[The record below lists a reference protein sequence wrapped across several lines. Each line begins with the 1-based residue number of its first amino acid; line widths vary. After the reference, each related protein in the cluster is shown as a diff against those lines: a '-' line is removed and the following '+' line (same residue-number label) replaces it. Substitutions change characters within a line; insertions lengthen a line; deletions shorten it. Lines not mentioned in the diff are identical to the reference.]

1 MESGIKASTPME
13 NLQSAQ
19 TRSNASGAV
28 TASHVTTT
36 DPPAVVTTTDT
47 HAAVTADPP
56 AATANPPV
64 VVATTD
70 PPAVVTTTNPHAAVT
85 TSALVSSTTEL
96 HVDPTSATAH
106 LATESTTPYPL
117 PNTALPIASEPTD
130 LLLRTVD
137 VPLSSEKTLDSLTQA
152 DGNVLDS
159 ISSVSPSDPN
169 MCNNKSSLVVTNVL
183 PSASTV
189 LPPPKETQTSI
200 SEVNVS
206 PIISPDS
213 LPQTSEKCVPSLGSW
228 AKPLL
233 FKSPATPPE
242 PCTPKDYDP
251 AVVGNQLAAL
261 WPTLNDGILNKQPK
275 TSTTR
280 TKTDGSLCF
289 PWAARLSPQS
299 RNLYRAATPT
309 YRLDGTPEVSIPSK
323 VLRLGP
329 ENKDEYIIGKF
340 HKCSLPPG
348 GLIHAVVNR
357 IWGRNCKINSDDS
370 EIHTTAKK
378 GLQSEADI
386 MQPLHSSDIVLDH
399 HVTDTTT
406 ASLPSSPLTQQVTHT
421 ASLNF
426 FKTLPTLIDSSSTPI
441 TTLIMESSPSTFIN
455 TEVQGTYVV
464 DPLTITPMS
473 CVFES
478 PSRYTLLGDGDEA
491 ETGASCSLSLTRGTR
506 EIKPPAKYQDMD
518 WKTVRGRGKRGRR
531 GRGSHH

>member
-275 TSTTR
+275 SNYPTR
-280 TKTDGSLCF
+280 SFQPPVEK
-289 PWAARLSPQS
+289 
-299 RNLYRAATPT
+299 
-309 YRLDGTPEVSIPSK
+309 
-323 VLRLGP
+323 
-329 ENKDEYIIGKF
+329 
-340 HKCSLPPG
+340 LPPPELKRMG
-348 GLIHAVVNR
+348 VSVFHGLR
-357 IWGRNCKINSDDS
+357 D
-370 EIHTTAKK
+370 
-378 GLQSEADI
+378 
-386 MQPLHSSDIVLDH
+386 
-399 HVTDTTT
+399 
-406 ASLPSSPLTQQVTHT
+406 
-421 ASLNF
+421 
-426 FKTLPTLIDSSSTPI
+426 
-441 TTLIMESSPSTFIN
+441 
-455 TEVQGTYVV
+455 
-464 DPLTITPMS
+464 
-473 CVFES
+473 
-478 PSRYTLLGDGDEA
+478 
-491 ETGASCSLSLTRGTR
+491 
-506 EIKPPAKYQDMD
+506 
-518 WKTVRGRGKRGRR
+518 
-531 GRGSHH
+531 